1 MKEGT
6 GKGHT
11 REDHREVSDQL
22 YYAFSEGM
30 DLRELVAVIGE
41 EALTDRDKLYL
52 KSTDLFERR
61 FIGQGE
67 YEDRS
72 IEQTLDLGWD
82 LLSIFPEGELKRC
95 DPKTIEAAR
104 SRGAY
109 RYAGI
114 PASASSS

>member
-1 MKEGT
+1 L
-6 GKGHT
+6 T

-30 DLRELVAVIGE
+30 DLRDLVAVIGE

-52 KSTDLFERR
+52 KFADVFERR
-61 FIGQGE
+61 FINQSE

-72 IEQTLDLGWD
+72 IEKTLDLGWE
-82 LLSIFPEGELKRC
+82 LLSMFPDGEMKRC

-104 SRGAY
+104 GRGVY
-109 RYAGI
+109 RYAAGTG
-114 PASASSS
+114 ASSSS